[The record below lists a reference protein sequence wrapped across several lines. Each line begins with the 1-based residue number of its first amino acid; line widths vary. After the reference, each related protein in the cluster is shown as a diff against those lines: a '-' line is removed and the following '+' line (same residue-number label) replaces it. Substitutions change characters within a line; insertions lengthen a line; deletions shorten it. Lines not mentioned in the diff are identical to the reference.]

1 MEKNAK
7 MYLVEMVAFLPSTG
21 TVTYLQNIL
30 QKLKTYET
38 VFIHVAINTIYHYEH
53 FYRLKTTHMFLVYLE
68 NFKNNIQTTGKIRE
82 HKTVFTLLITII

>member
-1 MEKNAK
+1 MEKKAK

-38 VFIHVAINTIYHYEH
+38 VFIHVAINTI
-53 FYRLKTTHMFLVYLE
+53 
-68 NFKNNIQTTGKIRE
+68 
-82 HKTVFTLLITII
+82 